1 MADWMKWSAA
11 AAFAAFMIG
20 LGLLL
25 DAQPPA
31 PGAAFISTGSPVI
44 EVGGIPVAAEPNI
57 NFASSQG
64 ILQIATDN
72 PSLQRVDIT
81 PATNSTY
88 VPTFDQLHA
97 NPNFCDATGSTV
109 GAGPVALAYACS
121 LLPSPLVGYA
131 RGSAFLLAVDTTCA
145 TTCTINIGTLGPIT
159 LYQADGVTPP
169 GGLLIAGQAQWIWF
183 DGTIFR
189 LFRLV

>member
-1 MADWMKWSAA
+1 MGGRSLATLAVTAA
-11 AAFAAFMIG
+11 
-20 LGLLL
+20 LLAL
-25 DAQPPA
+25 AWEIAKAQPTA
-31 PGAAFISTGSPVI
+31 PGAPVLSTASIGI
-44 EVGGIPVAAEPNI
+44 LVGGIPVAAEPNI

-64 ILQIATDN
+64 ILQMATDN

-169 GGLLIAGQAQWIWF
+169 SGLLIAGQAQWIWF

-189 LFRLV
+189 LV